1 MPSSPLLISG
11 LALGLTLLG
20 LARPAAGASPPAPAH
35 QQPGPSSRHG
45 ASARP
50 PALSTKPIT
59 VNAASVDVNY
69 KAHTVVYRQVV
80 ISQGN
85 IVVRADRARTIM
97 GQDQQNSQWTLQ
109 GHVRIQAPPRGSL
122 SADRAVVNVLGSR
135 ITRATVSGSPA
146 QFMQQS
152 KTGKPAQGH
161 AEQIVYDLNKGTV
174 QLSGNAWL
182 SDGRNQ
188 MSAPVL
194 TYDVLKDRIKGS
206 SPGNGGRVH
215 ITITPQALPPGKKA
229 LKSKLPPAPAAK
241 PIRPRARLGASG

>member
-1 MPSSPLLISG
+1 M
-11 LALGLTLLG
+11 
-20 LARPAAGASPPAPAH
+20 
-35 QQPGPSSRHG
+35 
-45 ASARP
+45 
-50 PALSTKPIT
+50 
-59 VNAASVDVNY
+59 DVNY

-85 IVVRADRARTIM
+85 IVVRADRARTTM
-97 GQDQQNSQWTLQ
+97 GQDQRNSQWTLQ
-109 GHVRIQAPPRGSL
+109 GNVRIQAPPRGSL

-135 ITRATVSGSPA
+135 ITRATVSGNPA
-146 QFMQQS
+146 QFAQQR
-152 KTGKPAQGH
+152 KTGKPARGH

-194 TYDVLKDRIKGS
+194 TYDLLKDRLKGS

-215 ITITPQALPPGKKA
+215 ITITPQALPAGKKA
-229 LKSKLPPAPAAK
+229 LESKRPPAPPAK
-241 PIRPRARLGASG
+241 QTRPRTRQGASD